1 MEKINAFILA
11 AGYGERL
18 RPITDYIPKPLLPVL
33 GKPVIELVLERIAGL
48 PADTIGINSH
58 HKSDMLMNWL
68 DASQYA
74 DKIELFHEKT
84 ILGTGGALKNA
95 EEFLSGS
102 AFIVHNADILSDISL
117 GRLVEEHFSSGN
129 TVTLAVH
136 DYEKFNNIWVD
147 SAGIFKN
154 TGKTGAVLPSGLC
167 KVAFTGIAVY
177 SRDFLDFLPEGKSS
191 VVDAWLKA
199 GASGKKIGTVDFP
212 GCSWT
217 DIGTPGAY
225 AAAVFEA
232 LEKSGE
238 TIYVHSSSDCSKAE
252 IKGYAAFESGCKIK
266 PGTYLK
272 NCILLP
278 DADLPERSTIEDAVV
293 GPDYIIR
300 LSKAKG
306 ESADFSSDMPE
317 RFFKRPVKDLESRL
331 IGTGGSDRKYYRL
344 NDTEKSVVLM
354 VCSLDDPDFERHI
367 AYTEFFRRYSL
378 PVPEM
383 FEADREQKQ
392 AIFEDLGD
400 LSLYSWLKCRRD
412 SVITEAIYLKV
423 LEILVKLHTIV
434 SKKRAEC
441 QLLSSRVFDYEHLRW
456 ETGYFLERFVTG
468 LAGIRI
474 KYEDKLEAEF
484 RMLAESVD
492 SFPKAVVHRD
502 FQSQNIMIT
511 GNGTPRLID
520 YQGARIG
527 PPAYDLASV
536 LWDPYYRLEEDMRER
551 LVCCYIEK
559 MRTGLSND
567 YGRDLGGDFDRDFDE
582 DEFRHSLLLCRLQRH
597 MQALGAYG
605 FLSKVKGKKYFLK
618 HIPQAIE
625 YLVKETALA
634 SKDYPAIHDL
644 VKKINSVYAKENV
657 S

>member
-1 MEKINAFILA
+1 MKKINAFILA
-11 AGYGERL
+11 AGFGERL
-18 RPITDYIPKPLLPVL
+18 RPITNYIPKPLLPVL
-33 GKPVIELVLERIAGL
+33 GKPVIEIVLERLAGL
-48 PADTIGINSH
+48 PIDSIGINTH
-58 HKSDMLMNWL
+58 HKSEVLMQWL

-74 DKIELFHEKT
+74 DNIELFHEKT

-95 EEFLSGS
+95 EKFLGSS

-129 TVTLAVH
+129 TATLAVH

-154 TGKTGAVLPSGLC
+154 TGKSAAGLPPGLC

-177 SRDFLDFLPEGKSS
+177 SRDFLDFLPEGNSS

-199 GASGKKIGTVDFP
+199 QASGKKMGTVDFS
-212 GCSWT
+212 GCAWT
-217 DIGTPGAY
+217 DIGTPAAY

-252 IKGYAAFESGCKIK
+252 IEGYAAFESRCVINS
-266 PGTYLK
+266 GTYLK
-272 NCILLP
+272 NCIFLP
-278 DADLPERSTIEDAVV
+278 DADLPEGSRVEDAVV

-300 LSKAKG
+300 LEKAKG
-306 ESADFSSDMPE
+306 ESADFSEDMLE
-317 RFFKRPVKDLESRL
+317 RFFERPVKDLESRL

-344 NDTEKSVVLM
+344 NDTRKSAVLM
-354 VCSLDDPDFERHI
+354 VCSQDDPDFERHI
-367 AYTEFFRRYSL
+367 AYTEFFRRHSL
-378 PVPEM
+378 PVPEL
-383 FEADREQKQ
+383 FGADREQKQ

-400 LSLYSWLKCRRD
+400 ISLYSWLKCRREPE
-412 SVITEAIYLKV
+412 IAEAIYRKV
-423 LEILVKLHTIV
+423 LDILVKLHTSV
-434 SKKRAEC
+434 SRKSAEC
-441 QLLSSRVFDYEHLRW
+441 QLLYSRVFDYEHLRW
-456 ETGYFLERFVTG
+456 ETSYFLERFVSGLTG
-468 LAGIRI
+468 ITI
-474 KYEDKLEAEF
+474 KDEHKLEVEF
-484 RMLAESVD
+484 KMLAERVD
-492 SFPKAVVHRD
+492 SFPKAIVHRD
-502 FQSQNIMIT
+502 FQSQNLMIT
-511 GNGTPRLID
+511 KNGTPRLID
-520 YQGARIG
+520 YQGARMG

-536 LWDPYYRLEEDMRER
+536 LWDPYYRIEDDMRER

-559 MRTGLSND
+559 MRSGLSSD
-567 YGRDLGGDFDRDFDE
+567 FGRDFERDFDE
-582 DEFRHSLLLCRLQRH
+582 DEFRYSLLLCRLQRH

-618 HIPQAIE
+618 HIPQAME

-634 SKDYPAIHDL
+634 SKDYPSIYEL
-644 VKKINSVYAKENV
+644 VKKINSVY

>member
-1 MEKINAFILA
+1 VEKINAFILA

-33 GKPVIELVLERIAGL
+33 GKPVIEFVLERISGL
-48 PADTIGINSH
+48 PADTIGINTH
-58 HKSDMLMNWL
+58 HKPEMLMQWL
-68 DASQYA
+68 NSSQHA
-74 DKIELFHEKT
+74 DKIELFYEKE

-95 EEFLSGS
+95 EAFLSS
-102 AFIVHNADILSDISL
+102 SSFIVHNADILSDINL

-154 TGKTGAVLPSGLC
+154 TGKSGAGLTDGLC

-177 SRDFLDFLPEGKSS
+177 SRDFLDFLPQGNSS
-191 VVDAWLKA
+191 VVDAWLIA
-199 GASGKKIGTVDFP
+199 EASGKKIGTVDFS
-212 GCSWT
+212 GCFWT
-217 DIGTPGAY
+217 DIGTPDAY

-238 TIYVHSSSDCSKAE
+238 TIYVHSSSDCSNAE
-252 IKGYAAFESGCKIK
+252 IQGCAVFESGCRIK
-266 PGTYLK
+266 SGTYLK

-278 DADLPERSTIEDAVV
+278 GADLPAGSVIEDAVV

-306 ESADFSSDMPE
+306 ERADVSSDMIE
-317 RFFKRPVKDLESRL
+317 RFFKRPLKALESRL

-344 NDTEKSVVLM
+344 SDTEKSAVLM

-367 AYTEFFRRYSL
+367 AYTDFFRRYSL

-383 FEADREQKQ
+383 FGADREQKQ

-400 LSLYSWLKCRRD
+400 LSLYSWLKCRREPE
-412 SVITEAIYLKV
+412 ITEVIYCKV
-423 LEILVKLHTIV
+423 LDILVRLHTYV
-434 SKKRAEC
+434 SRKSAEC

-456 ETGYFLERFVTG
+456 ETSYFLERFVTG
-468 LAGIRI
+468 HTGITIRD
-474 KYEDKLEAEF
+474 ELKLEAEF

-492 SFPKAVVHRD
+492 SLPKAVVHRD

-520 YQGARIG
+520 YQGARMG
-527 PPAYDLASV
+527 PPAYDLASL

-551 LVCCYIEK
+551 LVCSYMGK
-559 MRTGLSND
+559 MRAGLSS
-567 YGRDLGGDFDRDFDE
+567 DFDE
-582 DEFRHSLLLCRLQRH
+582 AEFRHSLLLCRLQRH

-605 FLSKVKGKKYFLK
+605 FLSKVKDKKYFLK
-618 HIPQAIE
+618 HIPQAME
-625 YLVKETALA
+625 YLSEEIEQACE
-634 SKDYPAIHDL
+634 DYPHLHEL
-644 VKKINSVYAKENV
+644 VRKITTVYAKENV

>member
-1 MEKINAFILA
+1 VEKINTFILA

-33 GKPVIELVLERIAGL
+33 GKPVIELILERLAGL
-48 PADTIGINSH
+48 PIDSIGINTH
-58 HKSDMLMNWL
+58 HKPEMLIQWL
-68 DASQYA
+68 EASQYA

-95 EEFLSGS
+95 AKFLSGS

-154 TGKTGAVLPSGLC
+154 TGKTGSGLSSGLC

-177 SRDFLDFLPEGKSS
+177 SRDFLDFLPQGNSS
-191 VVDAWLKA
+191 VVDAWLQA
-199 GASGKKIGTVDFP
+199 QASGKKIGTVDFS

-217 DIGTPGAY
+217 DIGTPDAY

-232 LEKSGE
+232 LKKSGE

-252 IKGYAAFESGCKIK
+252 IEGYAVFESGCVIK
-266 PGTYLK
+266 SGTYLK

-278 DADLPERSTIEDAVV
+278 DAHPPEGSRIEDAVV

-300 LSKAKG
+300 LAKPKG
-306 ESADFSSDMPE
+306 DSADFSSDMLE
-317 RFFKRPVKDLESRL
+317 RFFERPVKDLASRL

-344 NDTEKSVVLM
+344 NDTEKSAVLM
-354 VCSLDDPDFERHI
+354 VCSPDDPDFERHI
-367 AYTEFFRRYSL
+367 AYTEFFRRHSL

-383 FEADREQKQ
+383 FGADREQKQ

-400 LSLYSWLKCRRD
+400 LSLYSWLKCGREPE
-412 SVITEAIYLKV
+412 ITEAIYCKV
-423 LEILVKLHTIV
+423 LDILVKLHTTV
-434 SKKRAEC
+434 SRKSAEC
-441 QLLSSRVFDYEHLRW
+441 QLLSSRVFNYEHLRW

-468 LAGIRI
+468 HTVITKKDGHN
-474 KYEDKLEAEF
+474 LEAEF

-492 SFPKAVVHRD
+492 LFPKAIVHRD

-511 GNGTPRLID
+511 RKGTPRLID
-520 YQGARIG
+520 YQGARMG
-527 PPAYDLASV
+527 PPAYDLASL

-559 MRTGLSND
+559 MRAGPSS
-567 YGRDLGGDFDRDFDE
+567 DFDRDFDE
-582 DEFRHSLLLCRLQRH
+582 GEFRHSLLLCRLQRH

-618 HIPQAIE
+618 HIPQAME
-625 YLVKETALA
+625 YLGIETALA
-634 SKDYPAIHDL
+634 RKDYPALHEL
-644 VKKINSVYAKENV
+644 VKKLNSVYA
-657 S
+657 

>member
-33 GKPVIELVLERIAGL
+33 GKPVIELILERIAGL
-48 PADTIGINSH
+48 PLDSIGINTH
-58 HKSDMLMNWL
+58 HRPAMLVQCLN
-68 DASQYA
+68 ASQYA

-84 ILGTGGALKNA
+84 ILGTGGALKYA

-117 GRLVEEHFSSGN
+117 EKLVEEHFSSGN

-136 DYEKFNNIWVD
+136 DYEKFNNILVD

-154 TGKTGAVLPSGLC
+154 TEKTGAELPSGLC
-167 KVAFTGIAVY
+167 KVAFAGIAVY

-199 GASGKKIGTVDFP
+199 QASGKKIGTVDFQ

-217 DIGTPGAY
+217 DIGTPDAY

-252 IKGYAAFESGCKIK
+252 IEGYAAIESGCVIK
-266 PGTYLK
+266 SGAYLK

-278 DADLPERSTIEDAVV
+278 DANLPWGSRIEDAVV

-300 LSKAKG
+300 LAKPKG
-306 ESADFSSDMPE
+306 ESADFSSDMLE
-317 RFFKRPVKDLESRL
+317 RFFERPAKDLKSRL

-344 NDTEKSVVLM
+344 SDTEKSAVLM
-354 VCSLDDPDFERHI
+354 VCSPNDPDFERHI
-367 AYTEFFRRYSL
+367 AYTEFFRRHSL

-383 FEADREQKQ
+383 FGADREHKQ

-400 LSLYSWLKCRRD
+400 RSLYSWLKCRREPE
-412 SVITEAIYLKV
+412 ITQGMYSKV
-423 LEILVKLHTIV
+423 LDILVKLHTTV
-434 SKKRAEC
+434 SRKSAEC
-441 QLLSSRVFDYEHLRW
+441 QLLCSRVFDYEHLRW
-456 ETGYFLERFVTG
+456 ETRYFLERFVSG
-468 LAGIRI
+468 LIGITI
-474 KYEDKLEAEF
+474 KDEHKLEAEF
-484 RMLAESVD
+484 RMLAERVD
-492 SFPKAVVHRD
+492 LFPKAVVHRD
-502 FQSQNIMIT
+502 FQSQNIMLT

-520 YQGARIG
+520 YQGARMG
-527 PPAYDLASV
+527 PPAYDLASA
-536 LWDPYYRLEEDMRER
+536 LWDPYHRLEEDMRER

-559 MRTGLSND
+559 MRAGLFS
-567 YGRDLGGDFDRDFDE
+567 DFNE
-582 DEFRHSLLLCRLQRH
+582 DEFRYSLLFCRLQRH

-618 HIPQAIE
+618 HIPQAMG
-625 YLVKETALA
+625 YLSEEIAQAGEDYPHLHELVRKITAL
-634 SKDYPAIHDL
+634 
-644 VKKINSVYAKENV
+644 YAKENG

>member
-1 MEKINAFILA
+1 MKKINAFILA

-18 RPITDYIPKPLLPVL
+18 RPITNYIPKPLLPVL
-33 GKPVIELVLERIAGL
+33 GKPVIELILERIAALPVESIGL
-48 PADTIGINSH
+48 NTHYRPE
-58 HKSDMLMNWL
+58 MLMQWL
-68 DASQYA
+68 DTSQHA

-84 ILGTGGALKNA
+84 MLGTGGALKNA

-154 TGKTGAVLPSGLC
+154 IEKTGAGLSSGLC

-191 VVDAWLKA
+191 VIDAWLKA
-199 GASGKKIGTVDFP
+199 HASGKKIGTVDFP
-212 GCSWT
+212 GCAWT
-217 DIGTPGAY
+217 DIGTPEAY

-232 LEKSGE
+232 LAKSGE
-238 TIYVHSSSDCSKAE
+238 TIYVHSSSDCGKAE
-252 IKGYAAFESGCKIK
+252 IEGYAAVESGCVIK
-266 PGTYLK
+266 SGTYLK

-278 DADLPERSTIEDAVV
+278 DADPPEGSRIEDAVV

-300 LSKAKG
+300 LVKPKG
-306 ESADFSSDMPE
+306 ESADFSTDLPE
-317 RFFKRPVKDLESRL
+317 RFFKRPVQDLEARL
-331 IGTGGSDRKYYRL
+331 IGTGGSDRRYYRL
-344 NDTEKSVVLM
+344 NDTDKSAVFM
-354 VCSLDDPDFERHI
+354 VCSPDDPDFERHI
-367 AYTEFFRRYSL
+367 AYTEFFRRHSL

-383 FEADREQKQ
+383 FGADREQKQ

-400 LSLYSWLKCRRD
+400 ISLYSWLKCRREPE
-412 SVITEAIYLKV
+412 ITEGIYSKV
-423 LEILVKLHTIV
+423 LDILVKLHTTV
-434 SKKRAEC
+434 SRKSAEC
-441 QLLSSRVFDYEHLRW
+441 QLLCSRVFDYEHLRW
-456 ETGYFLERFVTG
+456 ETSYFLERFVS
-468 LAGIRI
+468 GIIGVSI
-474 KYEDKLEAEF
+474 KDEHKLEAEF

-492 SFPKAVVHRD
+492 LFPKAIVHRD
-502 FQSQNIMIT
+502 FQSQNIMLT

-520 YQGARIG
+520 YQGARMG
-527 PPAYDLASV
+527 PPAYDLASI
-536 LWDPYYRLEEDMRER
+536 LWDPYYKLAEDMRER
-551 LVCCYIEK
+551 LVRSYLDK
-559 MRTGLSND
+559 MRAGLSGD
-567 YGRDLGGDFDRDFDE
+567 FGRDFAE

-618 HIPQAIE
+618 HIPRAME
-625 YLVKETALA
+625 YLVTETALA
-634 SKDYPAIHDL
+634 SNEYPALHKL
-644 VKKINSVYAKENV
+644 VIKLNSVYAKQNIT
-657 S
+657 